1 MKRTRRED
9 IGPAVAALNAEL
21 LGDLPGA
28 VKVGGI
34 DGTPRAEMASEVAST
49 KQDVRDE
56 KELQR
61 LCEQELSRRGYERVG
76 TPSADISVRRTGYY
90 AHIWKAKRNPPLPD
104 LMIWNNKWTR
114 FLGVELKTPTGRLRP
129 VQRMMV
135 ERGAWKLAR
144 TFDEFKAELVR
155 WEEGR

>member
-1 MKRTRRED
+1 MKPTRRED
-9 IGPAVAALNAEL
+9 IGPGVAALNAEL

-61 LCEQELSRRGYERVG
+61 LCEQELSRRGFWLVG
-76 TPSADISVRRTGYY
+76 TSDPNPNQLCAGNY
-90 AHIWKAKRNPPLPD
+90 AHIWQAKRNPPLPD
-104 LMIWNNKWTR
+104 LMIWNAKWTR

-129 VQRMMV
+129 VQRMMTG
-135 ERGAWKLAR
+135 RGAWKLAR

>member
-1 MKRTRRED
+1 MRGVKPETLGDEIRR
-9 IGPAVAALNAEL
+9 INAEL

-34 DGTPRAEMASEVAST
+34 DQCTVAPDPPPS

-61 LCEQELSRRGYERVG
+61 LCEQELSRRGYWRPGVSMASSS
-76 TPSADISVRRTGYY
+76 PNGYY
-90 AHIWKAKRNPPLPD
+90 AHLWKAQRNPPLPD
-104 LMIWNNKWTR
+104 LMIWNAKWTR

-129 VQRMMV
+129 VQRMMTG
-135 ERGAWKLAR
+135 RGAWKLAR